1 MITFSNT
8 IAIDRPVPDVFAY
21 LSDLEN
27 VPEWNWAIDDTT
39 QTTPGDPGV
48 GTRYRQTRSTP
59 RPVTE
64 ELEIVTL
71 EEDDRL
77 EVVGTLAEIP
87 VRLTYL
93 VDRTEAGTHLT
104 NRVDLEPR
112 GGMRLVAR
120 LASGQIER
128 AVAENLGQ
136 LKSRLERA

>member
-1 MITFSNT
+1 MITFSNS
-8 IAIDRPVPDVFAY
+8 IAIDRPVSDVFAY

-39 QTTPGDPGV
+39 KTTPGDPGV

-64 ELEIVTL
+64 ELEITAL
-71 EEDDRL
+71 DEGNRL

-93 VDRTEAGTHLT
+93 VAETEAGTRLT
-104 NRVDLEPR
+104 NRVDLEPQ
-112 GGMRLVAR
+112 GGMRLVAQ
-120 LASGQIER
+120 LVSGRIER
-128 AVAENLGQ
+128 SVAENLGQ